1 MSSERQQEMEFLI
14 RMPEELTQRAAD
26 ALREVG
32 VYFSPQDHMC
42 LLDRERL
49 MIFHGAEKHDAVGP
63 PVNFGEDL
71 PELMDGINGYLDE
84 RGITPRLPEYQESWT
99 LLQRLE
105 MLRLATLEVMWVG
118 FRPVV
123 SDNFPQDQ
131 ECWREYIRQF
141 PGLFPQ
147 DGAK

>member
-1 MSSERQQEMEFLI
+1 MSNERQQEMEFLI
-14 RMPEELTQRAAD
+14 RMPEELAQKAAD

-32 VYFSPQDHMC
+32 VYFRPEAHMC

-49 MIFHGAEKHDAVGP
+49 MIFHGAEEHDAVGP

-71 PELMDGINGYLDE
+71 PELMDGINGYLDD

-105 MLRLATLEVMWVG
+105 MLQLTTLEVLWVG
-118 FRPVV
+118 FRPIV
-123 SDNFPQDQ
+123 SDNFPQNQ
-131 ECWREYIRQF
+131 EYWREYIRQF
-141 PGLFPQ
+141 PSLFT
-147 DGAK
+147 